1 MSIFLYYKSRSPEDL
16 SFMLNFL
23 EKLNIHVRVFS
34 YTSKYNEEDYINYLH
49 NSKFGIWLD
58 AHESQGFALEEA
70 LSCNVPLFVW
80 NITSLNQEYGSN
92 YPNLPATSIP
102 YWDNRCGE
110 SFTTISEI
118 QDKFQIFM
126 DNLTSYKP
134 REYVLENLSMGVC
147 ENKLI
152 NIIENI

>member
-1 MSIFLYYKSRSPEDL
+1 
-16 SFMLNFL
+16 MLNFL
-23 EKLNIHVRVFS
+23 EKFNINVRVFNCNAR
-34 YTSKYNEEDYINYLH
+34 YKEEDYINYLH
-49 NSKFGIWLD
+49 NSRFGIWLD

-80 NITSLNQEYGSN
+80 NITSLSQEYGSN
-92 YPNLPATSIP
+92 YQDIPATSIP

-110 SFTTISEI
+110 SFTTTSEI
-118 QDKFQIFM
+118 EDKFQKFM

-134 REYVLENLSMGVC
+134 REYILENLSMNVC

-152 NIIENI
+152 NIIKNM